1 MKTRHAGFTLVEL
14 MVTVAIIAIAAGIA
28 APNLASLIA
37 NYRLTTSANT
47 TLAAIT
53 MARAE
58 AFKRG
63 KRIIVCTSS
72 NASSCDNSATW
83 ASGWI
88 VFVDD
93 NNDNSRDTGS
103 AAEPLLRV
111 GAASPNITIAGSN
124 GAENFVAFTT
134 RGATTIG
141 SGSPAITFSISGQ
154 LTRILSI
161 TPTGRASVSKGSVA
175 S

>member
-1 MKTRHAGFTLVEL
+1 MKTRHAGFTFVEL
-14 MVTVAIIAIAAGIA
+14 MVTVAIIAIAASIA
-28 APNLASLIA
+28 APNLAAFIA

-58 AFKRG
+58 AFNRG

-93 NNDNSRDTGS
+93 NNDNSRNTGS

-111 GAASPNITIAGSN
+111 GAAASPNMTITGSN
-124 GAENFVAFTT
+124 GAENLVAFTS
-134 RGATTIG
+134 RGATTMG
-141 SGSPAITFSISGQ
+141 SGSPEITFSISGYT
-154 LTRILSI
+154 TRILSI
-161 TPTGRASVSKGSVA
+161 TPTGRASVSKGSA
-175 S
+175 

>member
-28 APNLASLIA
+28 MPNLASLVA

-58 AFKRG
+58 AFKWG
-63 KRIIVCTSS
+63 KRIVVCTSS
-72 NASSCDNSATW
+72 DASSCDNSATW

-88 VFVDD
+88 VFVDN
-93 NNDNSRDTGS
+93 NNDNARTTS
-103 AAEPLLRV
+103 EPLLRV
-111 GAASPNITIAGSN
+111 GAASPNMEITGSN
-124 GAENFVAFTT
+124 GAENLVAFTT
-134 RGATTIG
+134 RGATMFA
-141 SGSPAITFSISGQ
+141 SGSPTITFGISGN
-154 LTRILSI
+154 LSRELLI
-161 TPTGRASVSKGSVA
+161 TPTGRASVRKGSTYP
-175 S
+175 